1 MNQQTYQNT
10 EAVAYLF
17 ASAYQQSTFIQ
28 HITAGS
34 FSTKLVSYKPDHIPH
49 SRQNFASHL
58 HILCDLFEPKDMP
71 KVPKY
76 KVTIATTIRFVI
88 NIRQTAR

>member
-17 ASAYQQSTFIQ
+17 ATAYQHSTFIQ

-34 FSTKLVSYKPDHIPH
+34 CSTKLVSYKLNHISR

-58 HILCDLFEPKDMP
+58 HILGDLFEPKDMP
-71 KVPKY
+71 KVPKC
-76 KVTIATTIRFVI
+76 KVPIATTIRFVI